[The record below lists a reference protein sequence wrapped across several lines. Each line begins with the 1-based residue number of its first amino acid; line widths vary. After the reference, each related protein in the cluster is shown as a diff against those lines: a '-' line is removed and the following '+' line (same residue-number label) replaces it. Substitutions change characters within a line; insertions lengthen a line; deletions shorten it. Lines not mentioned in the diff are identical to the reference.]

1 MPSQWIAALIVRWNL
16 SIHALLS
23 LDGGYNSNTY
33 ATSCKEKALNK
44 QYVMFSSR
52 ATGVVKMILLDRI
65 CCPDPPPSAVL
76 WPGSPPL
83 FPLSFYIM
91 RGFGKET
98 TSPKGPGGS

>member
-44 QYVMFSSR
+44 QYVMFYSR

-65 CCPDPPPSAVL
+65 CCQDTTPSAVL
-76 WPGSPPL
+76 LSGSTTL
-83 FPLSFYIM
+83 FALSFYII
-91 RGFGKET
+91 RAFLELST
-98 TSPKGPGGS
+98 FT